1 MLQDTV
7 SALSKSLTVPFALAV
22 GLSSVVSLS
31 GLVTTVGLAEIVA
44 CSIAMSGYLAGQTEV
59 KHYAAEQALEHREI
73 EELPDVERRRVQEML
88 AAMGLSPST
97 SGSYPVIVRVIRR
110 PSLLERGRG

>member
-22 GLSSVVSLS
+22 GLSSVVSSLS

-44 CSIAMSGYLAGQTEV
+44 CSIAMSGYLAGRTEV
-59 KHYAAEQALEHREI
+59 KHYAAEQALEHREVV
-73 EELPDVERRRVQEML
+73 ELPDTERRRVQEM
-88 AAMGLSPST
+88 GLSLST
-97 SGSYPVIVRVIRR
+97 CGGTLVIVLVIKR

>member
-44 CSIAMSGYLAGQTEV
+44 CSIAMSGYLAGQTE
-59 KHYAAEQALEHREI
+59 AL
-73 EELPDVERRRVQEML
+73 RRRAGPRTPRNRGVARRGASE
-88 AAMGLSPST
+88 ST
-97 SGSYPVIVRVIRR
+97 GDA
-110 PSLLERGRG
+110 RGDGPFP

>member
-44 CSIAMSGYLAGQTEV
+44 CRIAMSGYLAGQTEV
-59 KHYAAEQALEHREI
+59 KHYAVEQALEHREI
-73 EELPDVERRRVQEML
+73 DTLPDVERRRVQEML
-88 AAMGLSPST
+88 AAMGFSPST
-97 SGSYPVIVRVIRR
+97 SGSSSVIVLVTPG

>member
-7 SALSKSLTVPFALAV
+7 IALSESLTVPFALAV
-22 GLSSVVSLS
+22 GLSGVVSLS

-44 CSIAMSGYLAGQTEV
+44 CSIAMSGYLAGRTEV
-59 KHYAAEQALEHREI
+59 KHYAAEQALEHREVV
-73 EELPDVERRRVQEML
+73 ELPDTERRRVQEM
-88 AAMGLSPST
+88 GLSLST
-97 SGSYPVIVRVIRR
+97 CGGTLVIVLVIKR